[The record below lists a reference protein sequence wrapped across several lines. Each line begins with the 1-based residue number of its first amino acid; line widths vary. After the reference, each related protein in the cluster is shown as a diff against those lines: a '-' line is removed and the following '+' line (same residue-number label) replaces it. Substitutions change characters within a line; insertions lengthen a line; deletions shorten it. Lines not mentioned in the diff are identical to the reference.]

1 MRNKL
6 AWFEAALVIT
16 PFVMLAGFWNQIP
29 ERVPIHWNIR
39 GEIDGW
45 ASKSF
50 GLLITPLI
58 GFLVVALCH
67 VVSWLDP
74 KLRANPDKTDR
85 MKKVLQILALAFAV
99 FFDAVFGVQVA
110 AAFDYKIVAARVIT
124 WCILLLF
131 AILGNYLPNLRP
143 NYFVGIRT
151 PWTLERAETW
161 RATHR
166 LGGKLM
172 FFGSLFLLILEFFV
186 SAGVFAFLFVSFI
199 LLLVLWSFLYSWHHY
214 RTHEATHEM
223 L

>member
-1 MRNKL
+1 MKKL
-6 AWFEAALVIT
+6 AWLEAVLVIT
-16 PFVMLAGFWNQIP
+16 PFVVLAAFWNQIP

-50 GLLITPLI
+50 GLLITPII
-58 GFLVVALCH
+58 GFLAVALCH
-67 VVSWLDP
+67 VVSSLDP
-74 KLRANPDKTDR
+74 KLRANLDKTDR
-85 MKKVLQILALAFAV
+85 MKKVLQILGLAFAA
-99 FFDAVFGVQVA
+99 FFGAVFGVQVA
-110 AAFDYKIVAARVIT
+110 AAFGYKIAAARVIT

-166 LGGKLM
+166 VGGKLM
-172 FFGSLFLLILEFFV
+172 FLARSFF
-186 SAGVFAFLFVSFI
+186 
-199 LLLVLWSFLYSWHHY
+199 
-214 RTHEATHEM
+214 
-223 L
+223 